1 MIELKDLTIQKGNTH
16 ILKKLNLKFQCG
28 KSYAL
33 IGKSGC
39 GKSTLLN
46 TIAGLEKTGKQ
57 YVYFNGQ
64 LEQFKSNF
72 YRDKLGY
79 LFQNYGLIDN
89 LTVNENLDIGLAY
102 KKISKKEK
110 EQIKIRYIEQFGL
123 SNSLKRK
130 VHTLSGG
137 EQQRVALIRMML
149 KDPIVMLADE
159 PTGALD
165 PKTGQMII
173 QSLFGLVDKNKVLI
187 LATHDMAIANQCDEI
202 IDLEQYR
209 KVASM

>member
-79 LFQNYGLIDN
+79 LFQ
-89 LTVNENLDIGLAY
+89 
-102 KKISKKEK
+102 
-110 EQIKIRYIEQFGL
+110 
-123 SNSLKRK
+123 
-130 VHTLSGG
+130 
-137 EQQRVALIRMML
+137 
-149 KDPIVMLADE
+149 
-159 PTGALD
+159 
-165 PKTGQMII
+165 
-173 QSLFGLVDKNKVLI
+173 
-187 LATHDMAIANQCDEI
+187 
-202 IDLEQYR
+202 
-209 KVASM
+209 

>member
-165 PKTGQMII
+165 PKTGQMI
-173 QSLFGLVDKNKVLI
+173 FNHYLVW
-187 LATHDMAIANQCDEI
+187 
-202 IDLEQYR
+202 
-209 KVASM
+209 SMKIKC

>member
-39 GKSTLLN
+39 GKSILLN
-46 TIAGLEKTGKQ
+46 TIAGLEKMGKQ
-57 YVYFNGQ
+57 HVYFNGQ
-64 LEQFKSNF
+64 LERFKSNF

-102 KKISKKEK
+102 KK
-110 EQIKIRYIEQFGL
+110 
-123 SNSLKRK
+123 
-130 VHTLSGG
+130 
-137 EQQRVALIRMML
+137 
-149 KDPIVMLADE
+149 
-159 PTGALD
+159 
-165 PKTGQMII
+165 
-173 QSLFGLVDKNKVLI
+173 NK
-187 LATHDMAIANQCDEI
+187 
-202 IDLEQYR
+202 
-209 KVASM
+209 

>member
-46 TIAGLEKTGKQ
+46 TIAGLEKMGKQ
-57 YVYFNGQ
+57 HVYFNGQ
-64 LEQFKSNF
+64 LERFKSNF

-110 EQIKIRYIEQFGL
+110 EQLKIRYIVKSRL
-123 SNSLKRK
+123 LCK
-130 VHTLSGG
+130 
-137 EQQRVALIRMML
+137 ML
-149 KDPIVMLADE
+149 YNVFTIS
-159 PTGALD
+159 TY
-165 PKTGQMII
+165 Q
-173 QSLFGLVDKNKVLI
+173 N
-187 LATHDMAIANQCDEI
+187 
-202 IDLEQYR
+202 
-209 KVASM
+209 

>member
-1 MIELKDLTIQKGNTH
+1 MIELKDLTIQKGNTS

-46 TIAGLEKTGKQ
+46 AIAGLEKMGKQ
-57 YVYFNGQ
+57 HIYFNGQ
-64 LEQFKSNF
+64 EERFKSNF
-72 YRDKLGY
+72 YREKLGY

-89 LTVNENLDIGLAY
+89 MTVNENLEIGLAY

-110 EQIKIRYIEQFGL
+110 EQLKIRYLEQFGL
-123 SNSLKRK
+123 YDSLKRK
-130 VHTLSGG
+130 VHMLSGG
-137 EQQRVALIRMML
+137 EQQRVALIRMIL
-149 KDPIVMLADE
+149 KDPTIILADE

-165 PKTGQMII
+165 PKTGQLII
-173 QSLFGLVDKNKVLI
+173 QTLFNLVDENKVLI
-187 LATHDMAIANQCDEI
+187 LATHDMAIANQCDVV
-202 IDLEQYR
+202 IDLEQF
-209 KVASM
+209 KNVVSM

>member
-1 MIELKDLTIQKGNTH
+1 
-16 ILKKLNLKFQCG
+16 
-28 KSYAL
+28 
-33 IGKSGC
+33 
-39 GKSTLLN
+39 
-46 TIAGLEKTGKQ
+46 
-57 YVYFNGQ
+57 
-64 LEQFKSNF
+64 
-72 YRDKLGY
+72 
-79 LFQNYGLIDN
+79 
-89 LTVNENLDIGLAY
+89 
-102 KKISKKEK
+102 SKKEK
-110 EQIKIRYIEQFGL
+110 EQLKIRYIEQFGL

-173 QSLFGLVDKNKVLI
+173 QSLFDLVDENKVLI

>member
-1 MIELKDLTIQKGNTH
+1 MIELKDLTIQKGNTS

-46 TIAGLEKTGKQ
+46 AIAGLEKMGKQ
-57 YVYFNGQ
+57 HVYFNGQ
-64 LEQFKSNF
+64 LERFKSNF

-89 LTVNENLDIGLAY
+89 LTVSENLDIGLAY

-110 EQIKIRYIEQFGL
+110 EQLKMLYLEQFGL
-123 SNSLKRK
+123 SDSLKRK

-149 KDPIVMLADE
+149 KNPVVMLADE

-173 QSLFGLVDKNKVLI
+173 QTLFNLVDKNKVLI
-187 LATHDMAIANQCDEI
+187 LATHDMAIVNQCDVI
-202 IDLEQYR
+202 IDLEQF
-209 KVASM
+209 KKAVTM

>member
-89 LTVNENLDIGLAY
+89 LTVNE
-102 KKISKKEK
+102 
-110 EQIKIRYIEQFGL
+110 
-123 SNSLKRK
+123 
-130 VHTLSGG
+130 
-137 EQQRVALIRMML
+137 
-149 KDPIVMLADE
+149 
-159 PTGALD
+159 
-165 PKTGQMII
+165 
-173 QSLFGLVDKNKVLI
+173 
-187 LATHDMAIANQCDEI
+187 
-202 IDLEQYR
+202 
-209 KVASM
+209 

>member
-1 MIELKDLTIQKGNTH
+1 QCKMYLGHVKVLLGMFLSLKTLYRKRTVIWPFYFYTI
-16 ILKKLNLKFQCG
+16 IR
-28 KSYAL
+28 
-33 IGKSGC
+33 
-39 GKSTLLN
+39 TL
-46 TIAGLEKTGKQ
+46 
-57 YVYFNGQ
+57 
-64 LEQFKSNF
+64 S
-72 YRDKLGY
+72 KLGY

-173 QSLFGLVDKNKVLI
+173 QSLFGLVDENKVLI

>member
-1 MIELKDLTIQKGNTH
+1 MIELKDLTIQKGNIH

-72 YRDKLGY
+72 YRDKLWIFAFPDDY
-79 LFQNYGLIDN
+79 NYRFLCFR
-89 LTVNENLDIGLAY
+89 TFVY
-102 KKISKKEK
+102 C
-110 EQIKIRYIEQFGL
+110 
-123 SNSLKRK
+123 
-130 VHTLSGG
+130 V
-137 EQQRVALIRMML
+137 
-149 KDPIVMLADE
+149 
-159 PTGALD
+159 
-165 PKTGQMII
+165 
-173 QSLFGLVDKNKVLI
+173 
-187 LATHDMAIANQCDEI
+187 
-202 IDLEQYR
+202 
-209 KVASM
+209 

>member
-79 LFQNYGLIDN
+79 LFQNYGLIVN

-110 EQIKIRYIEQFGL
+110 EVKSRL
-123 SNSLKRK
+123 LCK
-130 VHTLSGG
+130 
-137 EQQRVALIRMML
+137 ML
-149 KDPIVMLADE
+149 YNVFTIS
-159 PTGALD
+159 TY
-165 PKTGQMII
+165 Q
-173 QSLFGLVDKNKVLI
+173 N
-187 LATHDMAIANQCDEI
+187 
-202 IDLEQYR
+202 
-209 KVASM
+209 

>member
-1 MIELKDLTIQKGNTH
+1 M
-16 ILKKLNLKFQCG
+16 
-28 KSYAL
+28 
-33 IGKSGC
+33 
-39 GKSTLLN
+39 
-46 TIAGLEKTGKQ
+46 
-57 YVYFNGQ
+57 
-64 LEQFKSNF
+64 
-72 YRDKLGY
+72 
-79 LFQNYGLIDN
+79 
-89 LTVNENLDIGLAY
+89 TVNENLDIGLAY

-173 QSLFGLVDKNKVLI
+173 QSLFGLVDENKVLI

-209 KVASM
+209 KVAYMWYPKDKIKSQSMGNVDFNTPFDWLLYCVTKLWK

>member
-1 MIELKDLTIQKGNTH
+1 MIELKDLTIQKGNTS

-46 TIAGLEKTGKQ
+46 VIAGLEKMGKQ
-57 YVYFNGQ
+57 HIYFNGQ
-64 LEQFKSNF
+64 EERFKSNF
-72 YRDKLGY
+72 YREKLGY

-89 LTVNENLDIGLAY
+89 MTVNENLEIGLAY

-110 EQIKIRYIEQFGL
+110 EQLKIRYLEQFGL
-123 SNSLKRK
+123 YDSLKRK

-137 EQQRVALIRMML
+137 EQQRVALIRMIL
-149 KDPIVMLADE
+149 KDPTIILADE

-165 PKTGQMII
+165 PKTGQLII
-173 QSLFGLVDKNKVLI
+173 QTLFNLVDENKVLI
-187 LATHDMAIANQCDEI
+187 LATHDMAIANRCDVV
-202 IDLEQYR
+202 IDLEQF
-209 KVASM
+209 KNVVSM